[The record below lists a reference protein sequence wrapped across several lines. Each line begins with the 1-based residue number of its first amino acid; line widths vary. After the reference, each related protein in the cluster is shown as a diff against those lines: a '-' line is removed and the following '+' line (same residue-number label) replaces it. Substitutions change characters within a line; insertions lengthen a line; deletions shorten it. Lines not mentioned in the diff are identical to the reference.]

1 MQLQRSLPSPKPQ
14 PIELN
19 EIMEVLLT
27 KYVYDINL
35 MSRVGL
41 SNWTLTQNI
50 LTSIGAQNFNTYR
63 TLDFPL

>member
-35 MSRVGL
+35 MSRVGMF
-41 SNWTLTQNI
+41 NWTLTQNI
-50 LTSIGAQNFNTYR
+50 LTSIGTQNFNTYR
-63 TLDFPL
+63 TLDFLL